1 MSNKTVRVYDT
12 AGQTYL
18 MTPAEAEKA
27 LASGIYTTG
36 PGGQKRRTEV
46 VKQVS
51 IAENAGKVTVYDP
64 EGNEYHMFPV
74 DAREAVKF
82 GYTMTKPNGDDEEP
96 DENGEGQTSFKD
108 EDGKYLALA
117 DIPEVTKAVITE
129 ALKDAGESFRGNAS
143 RADLLKQWN
152 AFVEAQDE
160 E

>member
-1 MSNKTVRVYDT
+1 MSDVKSVRVYDT
-12 AGQTYL
+12 AGNTYL

-27 LASGIYTTG
+27 VASGIYTSG

-51 IAENAGKVTVYDP
+51 IAENAGKVAVYDKD
-64 EGNEYHMFPV
+64 GTEYHMFPV
-74 DAREAVKF
+74 DAREAVKL
-82 GYTMTKPNGDDEEP
+82 GYTTTKPGADDEEQ
-96 DENGEGQTSFKD
+96 DENSAEISYKD
-108 EDGKYLALA
+108 EDGKYLALP
-117 DIPEVTKAVITE
+117 DVPEVTKAIITE